1 MDFNKVQASGFQA
14 DVRAYAYLKTTKE
27 VTNQVTGSTQLQ
39 TFYYLYYLDIISR
52 DAQSLNAIL
61 PGLVKEP
68 SPNPVRLFWEDNK
81 VNEVNEEEEEVRDN
95 KDENS
100 LLMWAA
106 QKAQVSTRKLFSI
119 ALKQS
124 CAYEGVLVPTAAL
137 SGLSENE
144 RTRKPGNA
152 KSGSEYFLLLLL
164 DDMPQ
169 MRQFKLSEL
178 YHERLNKLV
187 SIPLLPQWHEW
198 SWQFGTE
205 NGLVQPL
212 VTKGCEAYLCQ
223 VPDEIQLALA
233 LREAIQAGLLYTGP
247 DLAPGEVFTLD
258 EPQKGQIT
266 QLPVSNSEGEKERET
281 ELPVLDKAS

>member
-14 DVRAYAYLKTTKE
+14 DVRAYAYLKTSKE
-27 VTNQVTGSTQLQ
+27 VTNQVSGSTQLQ

-68 SPNPVRLFWEDNK
+68 SPNPVRLYQEATS
-81 VNEVNEEEEEVRDN
+81 VNEEADATD
-95 KDENS
+95 KHHENS

-106 QKAQVSTRKLFSI
+106 EKAQVGTRKLFSI
-119 ALKQS
+119 ALKKA

-137 SGLSENE
+137 TGLSEDE

-152 KSGSEYFLLLLL
+152 KSGCEYFLLLLL
-164 DDMPQ
+164 DNMPE

-198 SWQFGTE
+198 SWQFGTD

-223 VPDEIQLALA
+223 VPDETHLAVV
-233 LREAIQAGLLYTGP
+233 LREAIRAGLLYTGP
-247 DLAPGEVFTLD
+247 ELAPGEVLSVK
-258 EPQKGQIT
+258 EPQRGQIK
-266 QLPVSNSEGEKERET
+266 QLPKAIDENKDEALT
-281 ELPVLDKAS
+281 LDKAS